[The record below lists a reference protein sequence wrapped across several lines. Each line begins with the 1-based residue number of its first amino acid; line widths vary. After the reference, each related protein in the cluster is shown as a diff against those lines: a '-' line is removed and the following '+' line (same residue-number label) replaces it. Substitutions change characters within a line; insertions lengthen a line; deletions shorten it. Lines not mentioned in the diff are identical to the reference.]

1 MYSGKI
7 RKELTG
13 GTHMGLY
20 GFESE
25 YIANEV
31 IPRLMLGGINELD
44 FMLRWKPDVLV
55 PLDRLPG
62 SVWETGFRGEILYYP
77 ITDFGILPRDVLE
90 KLVSAVTERMG
101 AGKRVAIFCS
111 GGRGR
116 TGYVSACVLF
126 KLGKSDDPVTF
137 LRQNYSLG
145 AVETDEQ
152 MHEVEWFCHR

>member
-1 MYSGKI
+1 MSI
-7 RKELTG
+7 F
-13 GTHMGLY
+13 

-31 IPRLMLGGINELD
+31 IPCLMLGGLNELD
-44 FMLRWKPDVLV
+44 FILRWRPDVLV
-55 PLDRLPG
+55 PLERLPG
-62 SVWETGFRGEILYYP
+62 LVWETGFRGEILYYP

-90 KLVSAVTERMG
+90 KLVNDVADRIG

-116 TGYVSACVLF
+116 TGYVAACVLF
-126 KLGKSDDPVTF
+126 RLGKTKDPVTF

-152 MHEVEWFCHR
+152 IHEVEWFCQR

>member
-1 MYSGKI
+1 MS
-7 RKELTG
+7 
-13 GTHMGLY
+13 LY

-31 IPRLMLGGINELD
+31 IPHLMLGGLNELD

-62 SVWETGFRGEILYYP
+62 FVWETGFRGEILYYP
-77 ITDFGILPRDVLE
+77 IPDFGILPREVLE
-90 KLVSAVTERMG
+90 RLVSEVVERIK

-116 TGYVSACVLF
+116 TGYVAACVLF
-126 KLGKSDDPVTF
+126 QLGKTTDPVTF

-145 AVETDEQ
+145 AVETDAQEQ
-152 MHEVEWFCHR
+152 EVEWFCHR